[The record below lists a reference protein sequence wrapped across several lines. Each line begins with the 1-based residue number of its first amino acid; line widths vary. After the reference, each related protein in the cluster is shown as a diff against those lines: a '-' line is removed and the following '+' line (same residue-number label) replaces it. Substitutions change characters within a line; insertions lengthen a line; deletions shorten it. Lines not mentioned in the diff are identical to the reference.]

1 MLDLLTDETGD
12 LGVKDGDLLTGFS
25 DLQHQEHLL
34 VTQKGQLKQFP
45 DVGVGIESFLLD
57 SEIDEMLA
65 EVRSEFIKDG
75 MTVTKLN
82 YNEETGDLD
91 YAANY

>member
-1 MLDLLTDETGD
+1 MQDLLTDETGD
-12 LGVKDGDLLTGFS
+12 LGIQGGDLLLGFS

-34 VTQKGQLKQFP
+34 VAQKGMYKQFP
-45 DVGVGIESFLLD
+45 DVGVGIENFLKD
-57 SEIDEMLA
+57 SGIDEMLTEIRA
-65 EVRSEFIKDG
+65 EFIKDG

-82 YNEETGDLD
+82 YNEQTGNLD